1 MQGTH
6 MSNVPFDPQLQTD
19 SLIEVLEP
27 VGGAVTCSLKGLL
40 EGHAG
45 FSRPV
50 FLKER
55 GHEAIML
62 QIELSF

>member
-6 MSNVPFDPQLQTD
+6 MLNVPFNPQLQTD
-19 SLIEVLEP
+19 SPAEVLEP

-40 EGHAG
+40 KGHAG
-45 FSRPV
+45 VCRPV
-50 FLKER
+50 FLKEH

-62 QIELSF
+62 QVELSC